1 MLARRDY
8 RELYTNGGRKMRLEH
23 KMFIAHYVK
32 LRDGKHKDKSGML
45 YLAKVKNK
53 RQYEL
58 VLIPRPYHF
67 WNVEDNYETL
77 YISTKSYKDTITDIM
92 FALVQHATLYAP
104 RQNQFQ
110 KVVFDWETLT
120 SKHIDRD

>member
-1 MLARRDY
+1 
-8 RELYTNGGRKMRLEH
+8 MRLEH
-23 KMFIAHYVK
+23 KMMIAYDVK
-32 LRDGKHKDKSGML
+32 LEGKYDGKRGML

-77 YISTKSYKDTITDIM
+77 YISTKSYEDTIRDILN
-92 FALVQHATLYAP
+92 ALVQHATFYAP
-104 RQNQFQ
+104 KQNQWE
-110 KVVFDWETLT
+110 KVVFDFETLS
-120 SKHIDRD
+120 SKYENR